1 MTQNNDEIKK
11 LFEEEVYEF
20 IAKIHE
26 IQQDFTTDKPLSPEL
41 LEYLLT
47 ELREKLTDI
56 NDPETTMTEEDDENT
71 PSKP

>member
-1 MTQNNDEIKK
+1 MTQNNDKIKS
-11 LFEEEVYEF
+11 LFDWEVYEF

-47 ELREKLTDI
+47 ELQEKLTDI
-56 NDPETTMTEEDDENT
+56 NDPKTTMTEEDEQ
-71 PSKP
+71 

>member
-1 MTQNNDEIKK
+1 MTQNNDEIKR
-11 LFEEEVYEF
+11 LFEEEMYEF

-56 NDPETTMTEEDDENT
+56 NDPETTMTEEDEQ
-71 PSKP
+71 

>member
-1 MTQNNDEIKK
+1 MTQNNNEIKR
-11 LFEEEVYEF
+11 LFEEEMYEF

-26 IQQDFTTDKPLSPEL
+26 IQQDFTTDKPLSQEL

-56 NDPETTMTEEDDENT
+56 NDPETTMTEEDNE
-71 PSKP
+71 

>member
-1 MTQNNDEIKK
+1 MTQNNDEIKR

-47 ELREKLTDI
+47 ELQEKLTDI
-56 NDPETTMTEEDDENT
+56 NDPETTMTEEDEQ
-71 PSKP
+71 

>member
-1 MTQNNDEIKK
+1 MTQNNEQIKR

-56 NDPETTMTEEDDENT
+56 NDPETTMTEEDEQ
-71 PSKP
+71 

>member
-56 NDPETTMTEEDDENT
+56 NDPETTMTEEDEQ
-71 PSKP
+71 

>member
-1 MTQNNDEIKK
+1 MPIDPEIKK

-47 ELREKLTDI
+47 KLRKKLTDI
-56 NDPETTMTEEDDENT
+56 NDPETTITEESDENT

>member
-1 MTQNNDEIKK
+1 MTQNNDEIKRLW
-11 LFEEEVYEF
+11 LFDEEVYEF

-56 NDPETTMTEEDDENT
+56 NDPETTMTEEDEQ
-71 PSKP
+71 

>member
-1 MTQNNDEIKK
+1 MTQNNDQIKR

-56 NDPETTMTEEDDENT
+56 NDPETTMTEEDEQ
-71 PSKP
+71 

>member
-1 MTQNNDEIKK
+1 MTQNNDEIKR

-56 NDPETTMTEEDDENT
+56 NDPETTMTEEDEQ
-71 PSKP
+71 

>member
-1 MTQNNDEIKK
+1 MTQNNEEIKR
-11 LFEEEVYEF
+11 LFEEEMYEF

-26 IQQDFTTDKPLSPEL
+26 IQQDFTTDKPLSPEI

-56 NDPETTMTEEDDENT
+56 NDPETTMTEED
-71 PSKP
+71 KQ